1 MRTFRSCISIGFEQ
15 PSAGKE
21 RCHQPRFNR
30 GLLIITIRIFGPALN
45 RELCACLRT
54 SLSGRHKFDMP
65 GGIWSIQL
73 CHGTSSCDP
82 HAHKYGNRDGSSC
95 SGCARTTRCLTIL
108 TTVHDANQATGS
120 VVMQL
125 AITTHEHLYLQ
136 NLLFA
141 LGLTGRCVVTG
152 APMTC
157 PAWYGN
163 YMLQLG
169 IPFPAR
175 NGQGVL
181 IQMHR
186 RPTFQDHRDSL
197 SLLQT
202 RTELTSRVRPTHRTV
217 VEFSGR
223 TRAIRGIDMHCLHL
237 VATTLLGCTPTCPFR

>member
-108 TTVHDANQATGS
+108 TTVH
-120 VVMQL
+120 
-125 AITTHEHLYLQ
+125 
-136 NLLFA
+136 
-141 LGLTGRCVVTG
+141 
-152 APMTC
+152 
-157 PAWYGN
+157 
-163 YMLQLG
+163 
-169 IPFPAR
+169 
-175 NGQGVL
+175 VL